1 MIERG
6 KQLTVSSQFDE
17 QASNPD
23 EVELIMLQQVKES
36 SSLRI
41 DMSLL
46 EMKVEL

>member
-23 EVELIMLQQVKES
+23 EVETARLAQVNES
-36 SSLRI
+36 L
-41 DMSLL
+41 D
-46 EMKVEL
+46 